1 MESNRLSNKNVHH
14 LMLSINLTSCFL
26 SVAVSI
32 SLCWPIVSVFS
43 SVRFSSRL
51 PLYKAIFSSFR
62 RCYTERKVPV
72 LLPGVML
79 KGQAQ
84 VQVTLHHHICVQLC
98 ASVAV
103 LPPAFFPVLVC
114 SSHTI
119 TSFRL
124 YAIFV
129 ELHLFFILISRFY
142 SKSKGI

>member
-1 MESNRLSNKNVHH
+1 MYIPICMESNGLSNTNMHH
-14 LMLSINLTSCFL
+14 LILSINLMICFL
-26 SVAVSI
+26 SVVVSQ
-32 SLCWPIVSVFS
+32 SLSWPFIRVFS
-43 SVRFSSRL
+43 SVLSPSRL
-51 PLYKAIFSSFR
+51 PLYKAIFISFR
-62 RCYTERKVPV
+62 RCYTERTVPV

-114 SSHTI
+114 STHTV
-119 TSFRL
+119 TSFRS

-129 ELHLFFILISRFY
+129 QLHLCLILI
-142 SKSKGI
+142 